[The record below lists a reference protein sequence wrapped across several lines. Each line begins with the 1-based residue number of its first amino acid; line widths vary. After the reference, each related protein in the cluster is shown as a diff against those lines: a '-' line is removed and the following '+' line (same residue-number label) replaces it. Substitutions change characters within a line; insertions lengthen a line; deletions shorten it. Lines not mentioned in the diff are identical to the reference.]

1 MVDIEMEMLKMNSV
15 NRIMNNPDFISW
27 LCVFSSKN
35 VYFTNNESDLR
46 DFSVRDRANI
56 RYLGIFYEI
65 VSEYAKRNYINSEDV
80 SFIVSYKN
88 HAFIIGY
95 DDKYIFCKSVQYDS
109 VLDCIDFMDIRNGKP
124 SKHKRKIDNM
134 LKILPIIIRNIH
146 RYGASADDISNVVNA
161 TLKSIDEESKKLVK

>member
-1 MVDIEMEMLKMNSV
+1 MVEIEMEMLKMNSV

-35 VYFTNNESDLR
+35 VYFTNNESN
-46 DFSVRDRANI
+46 FSSFKIKDRENI

-65 VSEYAKRNYINSEDV
+65 VSEYAKRNYINSEDG

-88 HAFIIGY
+88 HAFRIGY
-95 DDKYIFCKSVQYDS
+95 DDKYIFCRSIQYDT

-124 SKHKRKIDNM
+124 SKSKIKVDNI
-134 LKILPIIIRNIH
+134 LEILPIIIRNIH

>member
-15 NRIMNNPDFISW
+15 KRIMNNPDFISW

-35 VYFTNNESDLR
+35 FYFTNNESN
-46 DFSVRDRANI
+46 FSGFKIKDRENI

-65 VSEYAKRNYINSEDV
+65 VSEYAKRNYINSEDG

-88 HAFIIGY
+88 HAFRIGY
-95 DDKYIFCKSVQYDS
+95 DDKYIFCRSIQYDT

-124 SKHKRKIDNM
+124 SKSKIKVDNI
-134 LKILPIIIRNIH
+134 LEILPIIIRNIH

>member
-1 MVDIEMEMLKMNSV
+1 MDNSIKMEIIKQQSI

-35 VYFTNNESDLR
+35 VYFTNNESN
-46 DFSVRDRANI
+46 FSGFKIKDRENI

-65 VSEYAKRNYINSEDV
+65 VSEYAKRNYINSEDG

-88 HAFIIGY
+88 HAFRIGY
-95 DDKYIFCKSVQYDS
+95 DDKYIFCRSVQYDS

-124 SKHKRKIDNM
+124 SKNKRKIANM
-134 LKILPIIIRNIH
+134 LEILPIIIRNIH

-161 TLKSIDEESKKLVK
+161 TLKSIEESKKLVK